1 MQGDM
6 PLVPGSGLYWR
17 SVLCSKRGMQQTR
30 KMQRMTTRVATPP
43 LTVTIT
49 TVTMTTTSTQT
60 TWRIHPLVQAV
71 IPLRPGVEEPLTEQ

>member
-30 KMQRMTTRVATPP
+30 RMQRMTTRVATPP
-43 LTVTIT
+43 L